1 MNGPQEARYA
11 RRLAEY
17 ATSTDLTPGIQ
28 SLIWT
33 LACVEIEEETL
44 QDYCNE
50 HGTCYQVVGTAG
62 DLLSK
67 MRPEWNQLKEAR
79 LRKQALI
86 ARIEHKVKSA
96 EETPEST
103 EQYFG

>member
-1 MNGPQEARYA
+1 
-11 RRLAEY
+11 
-17 ATSTDLTPGIQ
+17 
-28 SLIWT
+28 
-33 LACVEIEEETL
+33 
-44 QDYCNE
+44 
-50 HGTCYQVVGTAG
+50 VGTAG

-96 EETPEST
+96 EETAEST

>member
-44 QDYCNE
+44 QDFCNE
-50 HGTCYQVVGTAG
+50 NGTCYQVVGKSG
-62 DLLSK
+62 DVYSRA
-67 MRPEWNQLKEAR
+67 RPEWQQLKEAR

-86 ARIEHKVKSA
+86 ARIEHKLRGV
-96 EETPEST
+96 EETEDTT